1 MSHNVISHRF
11 LRYRRERTSPITP
24 TDPNLSKRL
33 NKRAVKGSNGAKR
46 VSVYPCTQRITH
58 FTHVSMVWSNQA
70 PVACLYPGKEALHK
84 RIRHPRP
91 PVTGGDRSGSAG
103 EEVNKLKKHRN
114 ERQTSSSLCA
124 MEMETRKS
132 PSLSLLRQTL
142 QFETKWVEEFQEG
155 AECLGEVLQGEREK
169 HAAYQ
174 LNQTFK
180 GTVWAADVMMSSF
193 FVKGSESCVI
203 SRVGISNVC

>member
-70 PVACLYPGKEALHK
+70 PVACLYPGKVALHK

-142 QFETKWVEEFQEG
+142 QFETK
-155 AECLGEVLQGEREK
+155 
-169 HAAYQ
+169 
-174 LNQTFK
+174 
-180 GTVWAADVMMSSF
+180 
-193 FVKGSESCVI
+193 
-203 SRVGISNVC
+203 